1 MINQSLLQSSFKEA
15 VPYPAYV
22 ASGTHHQQQS
32 WNHFDK
38 LSREHAPLTQ
48 SQTDL
53 IKSFTRRINIL
64 VLSGTWCGDCVH
76 QCPLFQQLAEVSPA
90 SSGGTI
96 DLRFVDRDE
105 ASELADAAKI
115 CGGLR
120 VPTVLFLNEDL
131 EFVSI
136 LGDRSL
142 TRYRAIAAKALG
154 ASCPLPGA
162 PVPAD
167 EIADTRQDWLN
178 ELERVHLLLRLSPKL
193 RQRHND

>member
-1 MINQSLLQSSFKEA
+1 MINQSLLKSSFDQA
-15 VPYPAYV
+15 VAYSAYV
-22 ASGTHHQQQS
+22 ATGTHHQQQS
-32 WNHFDK
+32 WNHFDQ
-38 LSREHAPLTQ
+38 LSREHAPLTPT
-48 SQTDL
+48 QTAL

-76 QCPLFQQLAEVSPA
+76 QCPLFQQLAEVSPVSA
-90 SSGGTI
+90 GGQI
-96 DLRFVDRDE
+96 ELRFVDRDE
-105 ASELADAAKI
+105 ASELSEAAKI

-120 VPTVLFLNEDL
+120 VPTVIFLNEDL
-131 EFVSI
+131 DFVSI
-136 LGDRSL
+136 MGDRSL

-154 ASCPLPGA
+154 SSCPLPGA

>member
-1 MINQSLLQSSFKEA
+1 MITPSLLQSTFKQA
-15 VPYPAYV
+15 VPYNEYV
-22 ASGTHHQQQS
+22 ATGTHHQQQQWS
-32 WNHFDK
+32 HFDQ
-38 LSREHAPLTQ
+38 LSREHAPITQ
-48 SQTDL
+48 EQSAL
-53 IKSFTRRINIL
+53 VRSFTRRINIL

-76 QCPLFQQLAEVSPA
+76 QCPLFQQLAELSPVSA
-90 SSGGTI
+90 GGQI
-96 DLRFVDRDE
+96 ELRFIDRDE
-105 ASELADAAKI
+105 APELAEAAKI

-142 TRYRAIAAKALG
+142 TRYRAIASKALG

-167 EIADTRQDWLN
+167 EIAATRQDWLN
-178 ELERVHLLLRLSPKL
+178 ELERVHLLVRLSPKL
-193 RQRHND
+193 RHRHND